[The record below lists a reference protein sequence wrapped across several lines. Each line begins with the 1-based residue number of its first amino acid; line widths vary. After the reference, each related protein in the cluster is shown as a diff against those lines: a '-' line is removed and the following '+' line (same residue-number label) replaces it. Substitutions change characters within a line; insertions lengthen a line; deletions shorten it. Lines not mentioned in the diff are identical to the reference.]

1 MTQTLDDY
9 AKRYKDGKNMAELKQ
24 FPLGDGGI
32 LACGKGVEPNTTVAV
47 VAVVAGANHVDMMAV
62 ETPAGAEVRI
72 IAGGAVQPIDTNAK
86 QTGAKLIK
94 ACQKLGL

>member
-62 ETPAGAEVRI
+62 EEAYPVDSGSSICGVLVRR
-72 IAGGAVQPIDTNAK
+72 AALVGFR
-86 QTGAKLIK
+86 
-94 ACQKLGL
+94 GLSRLMMSQ